1 MSVSMTTLQFRVLYR
16 QFLFR
21 AVDLEL
27 LSASAQ
33 GDISKLLGQFASLLV
48 FVSLLAALAA
58 LAFGGSD
65 MPAPQRLAATWGI
78 EFFLIATTMLVVGL
92 FAVLSWDSMFPDR
105 RDVLVL
111 APLPVRTRT
120 LFLAKV
126 AAVATALSLTIAAL
140 HSFAGLVWPL
150 VLAPTHAGF
159 LGVIR
164 SFAAYWIT
172 MLAAGA
178 FVLCSLLCL
187 QGSAALL
194 PRQKFLRVSSILQ
207 IAAFCLLLCVYF
219 LEPMRVTP
227 EALTAP
233 QNQRLLAWL
242 PSYWFLG
249 LFQALN
255 GTVHPTLTPLA
266 WRAAISLAIAVC
278 GAGVSF
284 LLSDLRSLRKI
295 IEEPDITPGARGGR
309 WLPPFGDPPLTAE
322 VQFTIRTLL
331 RSRQHRLILSFFL
344 GLAFTI
350 VILYLKTPL
359 AQGNLLNMPGTDP
372 WRRADVPLL
381 VLSIV
386 MMWFAVVGTRV
397 VFAMPTDLRANWVFR
412 MTNVRGVPDY
422 LKATRRSLFTLALVP
437 VWTIWAGVLL
447 WLWPWRQAA
456 GHLVV
461 LGLLGTILVEA
472 CLYGFHK
479 IPFTCSYLPGKANVY
494 YLFFAYTMLSVTFL
508 DRAGVLER
516 NALQNF
522 AQYTVLLTVLGI
534 SAILAR
540 WRTLSLSRSEG
551 AELRFEEVEPPAV
564 LELGLHRDGKVPLEP
579 SPPRSQPSHP

>member
-1 MSVSMTTLQFRVLYR
+1 MSVSTTTLQFGVLYR

-92 FAVLSWDSMFPDR
+92 FAVLSWDSTFPDR

-111 APLPVRTRT
+111 APLPVRART
-120 LFLAKV
+120 LFLAKL
-126 AAVATALSLTIAAL
+126 AAVATALSLTVAAL
-140 HSFAGLVWPL
+140 HSLAGLVWPL
-150 VLAPTHAGF
+150 VLTPTHAGF

-194 PRQKFLRVSSILQ
+194 PRQKFLQVSSILQ

-219 LEPMRVTP
+219 LEPMRVMP

-255 GTVHPTLTPLA
+255 GTVHPALTPLA
-266 WRAAISLAIAVC
+266 WRAAISLAIAVF
-278 GAGVSF
+278 GSGVSF
-284 LLSDLRSLRKI
+284 LLSYLRTLRKI
-295 IEEPDITPGARGGR
+295 IEEPDITPGARGWR
-309 WLPPFGDPPLTAE
+309 WLPPFGDPPLTAT
-322 VQFTIRTLL
+322 VRFTMRTLL
-331 RSRQHRLILSFFL
+331 RSRQHRLILSLLF
-344 GLAFTI
+344 GAC
-350 VILYLKTPL
+350 VHHRYPL
-359 AQGNLLNMPGTDP
+359 RENAPGP
-372 WRRADVPLL
+372 EELP
-381 VLSIV
+381 
-386 MMWFAVVGTRV
+386 
-397 VFAMPTDLRANWVFR
+397 
-412 MTNVRGVPDY
+412 
-422 LKATRRSLFTLALVP
+422 KH
-437 VWTIWAGVLL
+437 AG
-447 WLWPWRQAA
+447 
-456 GHLVV
+456 
-461 LGLLGTILVEA
+461 
-472 CLYGFHK
+472 Y
-479 IPFTCSYLPGKANVY
+479 
-494 YLFFAYTMLSVTFL
+494 
-508 DRAGVLER
+508 
-516 NALQNF
+516 
-522 AQYTVLLTVLGI
+522 
-534 SAILAR
+534 
-540 WRTLSLSRSEG
+540 
-551 AELRFEEVEPPAV
+551 
-564 LELGLHRDGKVPLEP
+564 
-579 SPPRSQPSHP
+579 